1 MLDLFHGMSSG
12 NSELDLVSPRRNVPL
27 CAAVFSRTVDPILLT
42 AKQ

>member
-12 NSELDLVSPRRNVPL
+12 NSELDLVSTLQSATLGRNFFP
-27 CAAVFSRTVDPILLT
+27 TVDPILLT